1 MRKLSAT
8 TKRTLRGSFR
18 TRADS
23 ITGNR
28 TKRNGGRKKFNVN
41 ISYLVSQIFRNRG
54 GKVSDDTKQTQ
65 EVKAKRTAKNSVF
78 LDLFQDKKNLLKLYK
93 TLHPEDTDATE
104 DTLDIVT
111 IDNVLTDNLYND
123 LGIMVGNNRL
133 LLLLEAQSS
142 WTVNILIRILLY
154 LAQSYHEYFERTSQ
168 SLYKSKKVKMPKPEL
183 YVIYTGNKGRKPDTI
198 SLSQEFFDGADI
210 DIEIKAKVIY
220 ESDKDNIIN
229 EYIVFCKVFNEQIK
243 EHGMTKQAVTETIR
257 ICKDR
262 NILKQYL
269 SSKEVE
275 VVTIMMSLFDDEQI
289 MRTYAKD
296 MERETTKRNVITMI
310 ERGRIKV
317 EEGKKNSRTN
327 DKKREN
333 DT

>member
-1 MRKLSAT
+1 M
-8 TKRTLRGSFR
+8 
-18 TRADS
+18 
-23 ITGNR
+23 
-28 TKRNGGRKKFNVN
+28 
-41 ISYLVSQIFRNRG
+41 
-54 GKVSDDTKQTQ
+54 SDDIKQIQ

-93 TLHPEDTDATE
+93 TLHPEDADATKN
-104 DTLDIVT
+104 TLDIVT

-133 LLLLEAQSS
+133 LLLLEAQAS

-229 EYIVFCKVFNEQIK
+229 EYIVFCKVFNKQIK

-296 MERETTKRNVITMI
+296 IKKETLMENAKHMLKMGKLT
-310 ERGRIKV
+310 V
-317 EEGKKNSRTN
+317 EEIPVCYPDLTMDDAK
-327 DKKREN
+327 EIEEELMQFA
-333 DT
+333 